1 MKFKPSKR
9 AVGVFLIITGFVLAV
24 TGAVVSAAPLAAAPD
39 TGISSG
45 SAWALAAIAA
55 GLVVAA
61 GAVKRKL
68 KP

>member
-9 AVGVFLIITGFVLAV
+9 AVGVLLIVTGFVLAV
-24 TGAVVSAAPLAAAPD
+24 TGAVVSATPLAAAPD